1 MNTKSFMLWLFC
13 LFSFPVLAQAQD
25 GLQFNTAVNAMSGDY
40 NGSLVMKK
48 QHGVGIR
55 LNAEQPNVGGFS
67 VGLQSTHIDMQPLVP
82 KATQDQ
88 NNWLLSGYAY
98 APSTSLSG
106 RFKWQLDVHR
116 VLNDASQGNSD
127 GVTAVVPQL
136 SWVSFDRPL
145 TFDLSYAQ
153 SRYPNTRTIHQLS
166 PSVGFGFNN
175 NQNWFQIRG
184 YLIQNLEPSLSMGMS
199 SSHATDFRLTQLFQ
213 SPSPWVPQSVT
224 LGLERGKK
232 IYFVDAVT
240 QTVHNLPMRN
250 DGGESVAAV
259 WRFSQSSQVKE
270 QLQQTHYFSNDY
282 IAHDFTLKT
291 FSAQVGRDW

>member
-13 LFSFPVLAQAQD
+13 LFSVPVLAQAQD

-48 QHGVGIR
+48 QHGVGVR

-259 WRFSQSSQVKE
+259 WRFSQSSQVKL

>member
-199 SSHATDFRLTQLFQ
+199 SSHATDFRLMQLFQ

-259 WRFSQSSQVKE
+259 WRFSQSSQVKV

-291 FSAQVGRDW
+291 LSAQVGRDW

>member
-13 LFSFPVLAQAQD
+13 LFSVPVLAQAQD

-259 WRFSQSSQVKE
+259 WRFSQSSQVKV

-291 FSAQVGRDW
+291 LSAQVGRDW

>member
-13 LFSFPVLAQAQD
+13 LFSVPVLAQAQD

-184 YLIQNLEPSLSMGMS
+184 YLIQNLEPSLSLGMS

-259 WRFSQSSQVKE
+259 WRFSQSSQVKV

-291 FSAQVGRDW
+291 LSAQVGRDW

>member
-259 WRFSQSSQVKE
+259 WRFSQSSQVKV

>member
-1 MNTKSFMLWLFC
+1 
-13 LFSFPVLAQAQD
+13 
-25 GLQFNTAVNAMSGDY
+25 
-40 NGSLVMKK
+40 MKK
-48 QHGVGIR
+48 QHGLGVR
-55 LNAEQPNVGGFS
+55 LNAERPNEGGFS
-67 VGLQSTHIDMQPLVP
+67 VGLQSTHIDMQPLMP
-82 KATQDQ
+82 KTTQDQ

-98 APSTSLSG
+98 APSSSQSG

-127 GVTAVVPQL
+127 GVTAVVPQV

-153 SRYPNTRTIHQLS
+153 SRYPNTHIIHQVS
-166 PSVGFGFNN
+166 PSAGFGFNN

-184 YLIQNLEPSLSMGMS
+184 YLIQSLEPSLSMGMS
-199 SSHATDFRLTQLFQ
+199 SSHATDFRLTQFFQ
-213 SPSPWVPQSVT
+213 SASPWVPQSVT

-250 DGGESVAAV
+250 DGGESIAAV
-259 WRFSQSSQVKE
+259 WKLGQKTQLKV
-270 QLQQTHYFSNDY
+270 QLQQTCYFAKDVTAY
-282 IAHDFTLKT
+282 DFSLKT
-291 FSAQVGRDW
+291 VSAQVGRDW

>member
-13 LFSFPVLAQAQD
+13 LFSVPVLAQAQD

-48 QHGVGIR
+48 QHGVGVR

-98 APSTSLSG
+98 APSTSWSG

-259 WRFSQSSQVKE
+259 WRFSQSSQVKV

>member
-13 LFSFPVLAQAQD
+13 LFSVPVLAQAQD

-48 QHGVGIR
+48 QHGVGVR

-259 WRFSQSSQVKE
+259 WRFSQSSQVKV

-291 FSAQVGRDW
+291 LSAQVGRDW

>member
-48 QHGVGIR
+48 QHGVGVR

-259 WRFSQSSQVKE
+259 WRFSQSSQVKV

>member
-13 LFSFPVLAQAQD
+13 LFSVPVLAQAQD

-259 WRFSQSSQVKE
+259 WRFSQSSQVKV

>member
-1 MNTKSFMLWLFC
+1 
-13 LFSFPVLAQAQD
+13 V
-25 GLQFNTAVNAMSGDY
+25 
-40 NGSLVMKK
+40 
-48 QHGVGIR
+48 R
-55 LNAEQPNVGGFS
+55 LNAERLNQGGFS

-88 NNWLLSGYAY
+88 NNWLLSGYVY
-98 APSTSLSG
+98 APSPSLSG

-116 VLNDASQGNSD
+116 VLNDALQGNSD

-153 SRYPNTRTIHQLS
+153 SRYPNTRTIHQIS
-166 PSVGFGFNN
+166 PSVGFGLNN

-184 YLIQNLEPSLSMGMS
+184 YLIHNLEPGVSMGMT
-199 SSHATDFRLTQLFQ
+199 SSHATDFRLIQLFQ

-240 QTVHNLPMRN
+240 QTVHNVPMRN
-250 DGGESVAAV
+250 DGGESIAAI
-259 WRFSQSSQVKE
+259 WNLGQKT
-270 QLQQTHYFSNDY
+270 QLKLQFQQTCYFSNGY
-282 IAHDFTLKT
+282 TAHDFTLKT
-291 FSAQVGRDW
+291 LSAQVARDW

>member
-1 MNTKSFMLWLFC
+1 MNTKPFMLWLFC
-13 LFSFPVLAQAQD
+13 VLSVPALAVAQD
-25 GLQFNTAVNAMSGDY
+25 GWQVNTAVNAMTGDY
-40 NGSLVMKK
+40 NGALVMKK
-48 QHGVGIR
+48 QHGLGVR
-55 LNAEQPNVGGFS
+55 LNAERPNEGGFS
-67 VGLQSTHIDMQPLVP
+67 VGLQSTHIDMQPVVP

-98 APSTSLSG
+98 APSPSLSG

-116 VLNDASQGNSD
+116 VLNDALQGNSD

-250 DGGESVAAV
+250 DGGESIAGV
-259 WRFSQSSQVKE
+259 WKVGQKTHLKLH
-270 QLQQTHYFSNDY
+270 LQQAFYFSDSY
-282 IAHDFTLKT
+282 TAHDFSLKT
-291 FSAQVGRDW
+291 LSAQVGRDW

>member
-1 MNTKSFMLWLFC
+1 MNTKTFMLGLFC
-13 LFSFPVLAQAQD
+13 LLSVPVFAEAQD
-25 GLQFNTAVNAMSGDY
+25 VWQLNTSVNAMTGKYD
-40 NGSLVMKK
+40 GSLIMKK
-48 QHGVGIR
+48 QHGLGVR
-55 LNAEQPNVGGFS
+55 LNGERANEGGFS

-82 KATQDQ
+82 KATQEQ
-88 NNWLLSGYAY
+88 NNWFLSGYAY
-98 APSTSLSG
+98 TPSPSLSG

-116 VLNDASQGNSD
+116 VLNDALQGNSD
-127 GVTAVVPQL
+127 GVSAVVPQV
-136 SWVSFDRPL
+136 SWVSFDKPL

-153 SRYPNTRTIHQLS
+153 SRYHNTRTIHQLS
-166 PSVGFGFNN
+166 PSLGFGFNN

-184 YLIQNLEPSLSMGMS
+184 YLIQNLEPNLSMGMS

-250 DGGESVAAV
+250 DGGENIAAV
-259 WRFSQSSQVKE
+259 WRFAQSNQLKL

-282 IAHDFTLKT
+282 TAHDFSLKT
-291 FSAQVGRDW
+291 LSAQISRDW

>member
-1 MNTKSFMLWLFC
+1 MWGLSILC
-13 LFSFPVLAQAQD
+13 LPALALAQE
-25 GLQFNTAVNAMSGDY
+25 GWRFSGAVNTMTGEYQQAQ
-40 NGSLVMKK
+40 VMRQ
-48 QHGVGIR
+48 QHGQGVRISGEQR
-55 LNAEQPNVGGFS
+55 NAWGFTAG
-67 VGLQSTHIDMQPLVP
+67 VQATHIDMQPWVP
-82 KATQDQ
+82 KATQEQ

-98 APSTSLSG
+98 TPSPSLSG

-116 VLNDASQGNSD
+116 VLNDALQGNSD

-145 TFDLSYAQ
+145 TFNLSYAQ
-153 SRYPNTRTIHQLS
+153 SRYPSTRTIHQIS

-199 SSHATDFRLTQLFQ
+199 SSHATDFRLTQFFQ

-240 QTVHNLPMRN
+240 QTVHNLPMRY
-250 DGGESVAAV
+250 DGGESIAGV
-259 WRFSQSSQVKE
+259 WKVGQKTHLKLH
-270 QLQQTHYFSNDY
+270 LQQAFYFSNSY
-282 IAHDFTLKT
+282 TAHDFSLKT
-291 FSAQVGRDW
+291 LSAQVGRDW

>member
-1 MNTKSFMLWLFC
+1 
-13 LFSFPVLAQAQD
+13 LFSAPVLAQAQD

-48 QHGVGIR
+48 QHGVGVR

-259 WRFSQSSQVKE
+259 WRFSQSSQVKV

>member
-1 MNTKSFMLWLFC
+1 MNTKPFMLWVFC
-13 LFSFPVLAQAQD
+13 VLSVPAWAVAQD
-25 GLQFNTAVNAMSGDY
+25 SWQVNAAVNAMTGDY
-40 NGSLVMKK
+40 DGSRVMRK
-48 QHGVGIR
+48 QHGLGVR
-55 LNAEQPNVGGFS
+55 LNAERLNQGGFS

-98 APSTSLSG
+98 TPSPSLSG

-116 VLNDASQGNSD
+116 VLNDALQGNSD

-153 SRYPNTRTIHQLS
+153 SRYPNTRTIHQIS
-166 PSVGFGFNN
+166 PGVGFGLNN

-184 YLIQNLEPSLSMGMS
+184 YLIHNLEPGVSMGMT
-199 SSHATDFRLTQLFQ
+199 SSHATDFRLIQLFQ

-240 QTVHNLPMRN
+240 QTVHNVPMRN
-250 DGGESVAAV
+250 DGGESIAAI
-259 WRFSQSSQVKE
+259 WNLGQKT
-270 QLQQTHYFSNDY
+270 QLKLQFQQTCYFSNGY
-282 IAHDFTLKT
+282 TAHDFTLKT
-291 FSAQVGRDW
+291 LSAQVARDW